1 MKKFLLIA
9 SILGSVEM
17 SIGQITKPGDAPKPL
32 PPAESAKLFR
42 VPPGFKLEL
51 VASEPLIRQPSGMCW
66 NERGH
71 LFVSELH
78 GYNLEGQY
86 DIEELNKRGQL
97 DKVVRRLA
105 APAEAILKAEK
116 EQTGTVKR
124 LIDTNGDGIMDKAQ
138 VLADELPACMGI
150 CPANGGIIA
159 VCAPHIVFLADPDG
173 DGKARIRTKLF
184 SGFKTGIIE
193 RRINSPQWG
202 PDNWIYVDGGQGG
215 RISGPNLDQEVDLPV
230 SGFRFKADGSAI
242 EPVSG
247 HTGTYG
253 FTFTGEGDR
262 FVISTQT
269 PGIQVAPL
277 PWYYLSRNP
286 DVAVGAGRVGAANY
300 NQCYPISE
308 AHPWRTKRA
317 ADPGF
322 NKYYKDRYGATES
335 KPNGY
340 FTSACSPLF
349 YQDIALPGLEGQLLA
364 CAPAQNFI
372 HRATV
377 SREGSL
383 LKLRRPSGEE
393 QSEFLASRDIW
404 FHPIHLSIGPSG
416 GVWVADYYREIIE
429 DYSAIPRY
437 LQQQYGLDHGKDH
450 GRVWRLVHENMPKA
464 GPVDMST
471 LDPLALAG
479 EVISPHFW
487 RRQTARRLLLEKRA
501 DQIDAQT
508 LRALAH
514 SMEADSSAA
523 AINVLYTLDG
533 LRGLTDQVLKSGLDH
548 GEPGVR
554 RHALRLAESRFNDS
568 PSLLKEAVG
577 LLDDEFSIVRLQ
589 LALSLGESSVDS
601 ALSGLAHL
609 ARQHGNETWLD
620 GAILSSLGGRCGQML
635 MTLLEKPTELGQ
647 ARGLIARLCSAVAT
661 RREPKELSTTIENI
675 AVIEDRALQ
684 QKCLQGLLASLKS
697 TTSINLTQSARDAL
711 AKLAVGTEDDI
722 RISALEL
729 TRVLQLES
737 SSERAKR
744 LKMTFAEVR
753 NLQLP
758 VEKRLAA
765 VRGLSAERDVSIA
778 TALLRA
784 YPAATPTLRREILK
798 SAFARREN
806 LVAVID
812 ALEQK
817 IFEASAL
824 NTIQR
829 NSLLEHPDANI
840 AARAKKVLAVPRSV
854 DERTVKSFLAALAQK
869 RDPVAGR
876 KIFSLHCALCHQ
888 AHGIGFAVGP
898 DLSSEFRR
906 AEQTMVHDILAPS
919 DKIVAGHETY
929 TIETN
934 DGRITVGILAHES
947 AGSLTLSL
955 PGGQRV
961 DLLRKDIRSLKSL
974 PISLMPES
982 LREALSPGDVAN
994 VISWLKKP
1002 PLRRVLFDDDPGF
1015 IDLLKE
1021 GSGTATIVT
1030 SDTYSGSASLRLTPP
1045 QRYSVRIPGWEFAIR
1060 ENPGPGEYRYLR
1072 LAWKSPKGDGVLIE
1086 LADNGNWPAAAS
1098 PKRRY
1103 FSGKNTTPWEGTQ
1116 VAAESPSD
1124 WAVVTRDMWQDFGD
1138 FTLTGIAP
1146 TAMGGPVWF
1155 DQIELLQEK

>member
-1 MKKFLLIA
+1 
-9 SILGSVEM
+9 
-17 SIGQITKPGDAPKPL
+17 
-32 PPAESAKLFR
+32 
-42 VPPGFKLEL
+42 
-51 VASEPLIRQPSGMCW
+51 
-66 NERGH
+66 
-71 LFVSELH
+71 
-78 GYNLEGQY
+78 
-86 DIEELNKRGQL
+86 
-97 DKVVRRLA
+97 
-105 APAEAILKAEK
+105 
-116 EQTGTVKR
+116 
-124 LIDTNGDGIMDKAQ
+124 
-138 VLADELPACMGI
+138 
-150 CPANGGIIA
+150 
-159 VCAPHIVFLADPDG
+159 
-173 DGKARIRTKLF
+173 
-184 SGFKTGIIE
+184 
-193 RRINSPQWG
+193 
-202 PDNWIYVDGGQGG
+202 
-215 RISGPNLDQEVDLPV
+215 
-230 SGFRFKADGSAI
+230 
-242 EPVSG
+242 
-247 HTGTYG
+247 
-253 FTFTGEGDR
+253 
-262 FVISTQT
+262 
-269 PGIQVAPL
+269 
-277 PWYYLSRNP
+277 
-286 DVAVGAGRVGAANY
+286 
-300 NQCYPISE
+300 
-308 AHPWRTKRA
+308 
-317 ADPGF
+317 
-322 NKYYKDRYGATES
+322 
-335 KPNGY
+335 
-340 FTSACSPLF
+340 
-349 YQDIALPGLEGQLLA
+349 
-364 CAPAQNFI
+364 
-372 HRATV
+372 
-377 SREGSL
+377 
-383 LKLRRPSGEE
+383 
-393 QSEFLASRDIW
+393 
-404 FHPIHLSIGPSG
+404 
-416 GVWVADYYREIIE
+416 
-429 DYSAIPRY
+429 
-437 LQQQYGLDHGKDH
+437 
-450 GRVWRLVHENMPKA
+450 
-464 GPVDMST
+464 
-471 LDPLALAG
+471 
-479 EVISPHFW
+479 
-487 RRQTARRLLLEKRA
+487 
-501 DQIDAQT
+501 
-508 LRALAH
+508 
-514 SMEADSSAA
+514 
-523 AINVLYTLDG
+523 
-533 LRGLTDQVLKSGLDH
+533 
-548 GEPGVR
+548 
-554 RHALRLAESRFNDS
+554 
-568 PSLLKEAVG
+568 
-577 LLDDEFSIVRLQ
+577 LLDDESSIVRLQ

-609 ARQHGNETWLD
+609 ARQYGNETWLD

-1072 LAWKSPKGDGVLIE
+1072 LAWKSPKGNGILIE
-1086 LADNGNWPAAAS
+1086 LADNGSWPAADS

-1103 FSGKNTTPWEGTQ
+1103 FSGKNTTPWKATQ
-1116 VAAESPSD
+1116 VAAASPSD
-1124 WAVVTRDMWQDFGD
+1124 WTVVTRDLWKDFGD

>member
-1 MKKFLLIA
+1 
-9 SILGSVEM
+9 
-17 SIGQITKPGDAPKPL
+17 
-32 PPAESAKLFR
+32 
-42 VPPGFKLEL
+42 
-51 VASEPLIRQPSGMCW
+51 
-66 NERGH
+66 
-71 LFVSELH
+71 
-78 GYNLEGQY
+78 
-86 DIEELNKRGQL
+86 
-97 DKVVRRLA
+97 
-105 APAEAILKAEK
+105 
-116 EQTGTVKR
+116 
-124 LIDTNGDGIMDKAQ
+124 
-138 VLADELPACMGI
+138 
-150 CPANGGIIA
+150 
-159 VCAPHIVFLADPDG
+159 
-173 DGKARIRTKLF
+173 
-184 SGFKTGIIE
+184 
-193 RRINSPQWG
+193 
-202 PDNWIYVDGGQGG
+202 
-215 RISGPNLDQEVDLPV
+215 
-230 SGFRFKADGSAI
+230 
-242 EPVSG
+242 
-247 HTGTYG
+247 
-253 FTFTGEGDR
+253 
-262 FVISTQT
+262 
-269 PGIQVAPL
+269 
-277 PWYYLSRNP
+277 
-286 DVAVGAGRVGAANY
+286 
-300 NQCYPISE
+300 
-308 AHPWRTKRA
+308 
-317 ADPGF
+317 
-322 NKYYKDRYGATES
+322 
-335 KPNGY
+335 
-340 FTSACSPLF
+340 
-349 YQDIALPGLEGQLLA
+349 
-364 CAPAQNFI
+364 
-372 HRATV
+372 
-377 SREGSL
+377 
-383 LKLRRPSGEE
+383 
-393 QSEFLASRDIW
+393 
-404 FHPIHLSIGPSG
+404 
-416 GVWVADYYREIIE
+416 
-429 DYSAIPRY
+429 
-437 LQQQYGLDHGKDH
+437 
-450 GRVWRLVHENMPKA
+450 
-464 GPVDMST
+464 
-471 LDPLALAG
+471 
-479 EVISPHFW
+479 
-487 RRQTARRLLLEKRA
+487 
-501 DQIDAQT
+501 
-508 LRALAH
+508 
-514 SMEADSSAA
+514 
-523 AINVLYTLDG
+523 
-533 LRGLTDQVLKSGLDH
+533 
-548 GEPGVR
+548 
-554 RHALRLAESRFNDS
+554 
-568 PSLLKEAVG
+568 
-577 LLDDEFSIVRLQ
+577 
-589 LALSLGESSVDS
+589 
-601 ALSGLAHL
+601 
-609 ARQHGNETWLD
+609 
-620 GAILSSLGGRCGQML
+620 ML